1 MRSTRLAAVIGTV
14 AVTAAGLA
22 VLAGCGTTTKAP
34 TASATPAAAATA
46 SGTAYAYYQRMMK
59 GLYGGGTMMGGSYGW
74 MMGATGYQWMM
85 GGAGAPAWMRG
96 QALPGFMMGT
106 SADPGQ
112 VMGSLFANAP
122 GPRVSAA
129 QAARLGSQVPA
140 GATLDRAA
148 NRITFAGTS
157 VRLTVL
163 ASPAGGPD
171 ETFRIAGLT
180 DPAITVPVG
189 AQVSI
194 EVINADSD
202 TAHGL
207 VITAGGNA
215 ASPMPMATAR
225 PAFPGS
231 AVWFLGNPTP
241 AGMHAATLGF
251 TATTAGSYQY
261 LCPVPGHAKKG
272 MTGTFTVTST

>member
-1 MRSTRLAAVIGTV
+1 MKRTRLAAVIGAV
-14 AVTAAGLA
+14 AITAAGLA
-22 VLAGCGTTTKAP
+22 ALAGCGTTTKAP
-34 TASATPAAAATA
+34 AAAATPSAAAAPAAAATPGG
-46 SGTAYAYYQRMMK
+46 SAYAYYQTMM
-59 GLYGGGTMMGGSYGW
+59 GRLYGGGSMMGGGSYGW

-85 GGAGAPAWMRG
+85 GGAAAPAWMRG

-122 GPRVSAA
+122 GPRVSTAQAA
-129 QAARLGSQVPA
+129 QAGSQVPA

-148 NRITFAGTS
+148 NTITFTGTS

-180 DPAITVPVG
+180 DPAITVPAG

-194 EVINADSD
+194 QVINADPG

-207 VITAGGNA
+207 VITPGGNTT
-215 ASPMPMATAR
+215 SWMPMMTAR
-225 PAFPGS
+225 PAFPGAS
-231 AVWFLGNPTP
+231 VWFLGNPTT
-241 AGMHAATLGF
+241 AGMHAD
-251 TATTAGSYQY
+251 
-261 LCPVPGHAKKG
+261 
-272 MTGTFTVTST
+272 